1 MLTFALDLYILIEK
15 SLIGSCLVNTA
26 AIVQNQIR
34 SGRWRPEMALG
45 IAAIFYLLGSI
56 PIAWI
61 MAKLV
66 RRDDIRNL
74 GSGNVGVMN
83 VALSVARW
91 AGILVFLS
99 EAAKGA
105 LAVILA
111 RKMGLNDG
119 YVAMAVVMALVGTSW
134 SIWIG
139 GAGGRG
145 NTLGMTAI
153 LVLAW
158 PVVLIS
164 LALWVVVR
172 LVTRRSF
179 IATRVWIFT
188 LPAILGLVT
197 RSWIYALMGVAMSL
211 VYLSAHKVT
220 TDDHTIIKETWPNL
234 WAFLTSPPRDR
245 HSS

>member
-1 MLTFALDLYILIEK
+1 
-15 SLIGSCLVNTA
+15 
-26 AIVQNQIR
+26 
-34 SGRWRPEMALG
+34 MALG
-45 IAAIFYLLGSI
+45 VAAIFYLLGSI
-56 PIAWI
+56 PLAWI
-61 MAKLV
+61 MGKLV
-66 RRDDIRNL
+66 RRNDIRNM

-91 AGILVFLS
+91 AGVLVFLG

-105 LAVILA
+105 LAVVLA
-111 RKMGLNDG
+111 RSLGLHDG
-119 YVAMAVVMALVGTSW
+119 YIALAVVMALVGTSW
-134 SIWIG
+134 SIWLG

-179 IATRVWIFT
+179 IATRVWIFS
-188 LPAILGLVT
+188 LSVSLGLVT
-197 RSWIYALMGVAMSL
+197 GSWIYALMGIAISL
-211 VYLSAHKVT
+211 IYLSAHKVT

-234 WAFLTSPPRDR
+234 WAFLTSPPRDK
-245 HSS
+245 HTT